1 MLTEGDECM
10 KYYNVLIYPDD
21 EPIVNGPF
29 TTNDERDRDAKRN
42 WMQNGRTKFDTLHR
56 LDIDENGKAVM
67 CQYDIDEEIEINDGE

>member
-1 MLTEGDECM
+1 MDFVSTNGIHPTTEVVGFLP
-10 KYYNVLIYPDD
+10 VR
-21 EPIVNGPF
+21 IVKGPF